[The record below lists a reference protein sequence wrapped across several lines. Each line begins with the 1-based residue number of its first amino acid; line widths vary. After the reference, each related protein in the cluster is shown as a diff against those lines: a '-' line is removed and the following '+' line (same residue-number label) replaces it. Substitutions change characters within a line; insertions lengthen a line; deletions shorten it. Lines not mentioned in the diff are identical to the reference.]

1 MTRYFTAVITFMVV
15 LSIAM
20 VVFDGF
26 DSRQG
31 IASTVILSLAA
42 AAAAYVLVSKKNE
55 DKEYEAL
62 WILARVT
69 YKRGEASRTCGP
81 EFFIPDLA
89 TLNSG

>member
-20 VVFDGF
+20 VMFDGF

-31 IASTVILSLAA
+31 LASTVILSLAA

-55 DKEYEAL
+55 DKE
-62 WILARVT
+62 
-69 YKRGEASRTCGP
+69 
-81 EFFIPDLA
+81 
-89 TLNSG
+89 

>member
-31 IASTVILSLAA
+31 LASTVILSLAA
-42 AAAAYVLVSKKNE
+42 AAGAYVLVSKKNE
-55 DKEYEAL
+55 DKE
-62 WILARVT
+62 
-69 YKRGEASRTCGP
+69 
-81 EFFIPDLA
+81 
-89 TLNSG
+89 